1 MESCGSDGVKN
12 CSTVEEAEAHF
23 ELLMRS
29 KKKAG
34 AQDRGVI
41 CQEFLA
47 GKEYVVDHVSRDGKH
62 KCVMVWV
69 YHKRPTNGGEFVYY
83 IMLPV
88 ESSDPVAQALIA
100 YTKGGID
107 ARMQPSRCLMSY
119 PTPRRHLCFF
129 FVLAN

>member
-12 CSTVEEAEAHF
+12 CSTVEEVEAHF

-47 GKEYVVDHVSRDGKH
+47 SKEYVVDHVSPMASTSGSWRG
-62 KCVMVWV
+62 CMINAQLMVV
-69 YHKRPTNGGEFVYY
+69 NLVTTSCNIQF
-83 IMLPV
+83 
-88 ESSDPVAQALIA
+88 
-100 YTKGGID
+100 
-107 ARMQPSRCLMSY
+107 
-119 PTPRRHLCFF
+119 
-129 FVLAN
+129 